1 MQDSYKTQSTMR
13 ILVVDDHRLFADGLG
28 FVLHSIAE
36 KVEIVIVNDSQNALE
51 ELDSNPNIDLLLLD
65 MHMPGFDGI
74 SLLISIKERQMLIP
88 CVIVSA
94 TEDVC
99 LIKQALDLG
108 AFGFVPKSYNSDQ
121 LISALNMVINGDT
134 FIPDEI
140 IRKINRLNQNQNL
153 NANKIIQSLKQ
164 LGITKRQYEVLIL
177 MAKGYSNQKIANT
190 LFLSKHTVKSH
201 VAALLGA
208 FQSENRTE
216 CVRQGRDCGLLN

>member
-1 MQDSYKTQSTMR
+1 MQIANKIQTPMR

-28 FVLHSIAE
+28 FVLHSMAE
-36 KVEIVIVNDSQNALE
+36 KVEIVIVNDSKAALN

-65 MHMPGFDGI
+65 MHMPGLDGI
-74 SLLISIKERQMLIP
+74 SLLMSIKERQMLIP

-99 LIKQALDLG
+99 LIKQALELG

-121 LISALNMVINGDT
+121 LVRALNIVMNGDT

-140 IRKINRLNQNQNL
+140 IRKINRLNQNQKQNASKLIQLL
-153 NANKIIQSLKQ
+153 NQF
-164 LGITKRQYEVLIL
+164 GITKRQYEVLGL
-177 MAKGYSNQKIANT
+177 MAKGYSNQQIACT

-208 FQSENRTE
+208 FQSENRTD
-216 CVRQGRDCGLLN
+216 CVRQGRHYGLLS